1 MPAAMHPKRPWRAA
15 LRLLA
20 EPIPKEKKRLLA
32 ERWAALDPRW
42 RFPIQGFGQQ
52 ATGCGATIGLMPKCD
67 FDCQG
72 CYLGDEAN
80 GIPRFSRDEAFRQLA
95 ELRRYLG
102 PKGNV
107 QLTDGEV
114 TLLPEDELIAIIR
127 RAHELGLIP
136 MLMTHGDSF
145 RRKPE
150 LLTRLVR
157 EGGLREVSIHVDITQ
172 RGRRGW
178 KGAAAAEEELMPL
191 REEFADLIRRVRR
204 ETGIRLRAA
213 TTLTISRDNLAG
225 VPAVV
230 DWCFRNRDAF
240 GLISF
245 QPLAR
250 VGRTLDH
257 LQGVDAGDLWLRI
270 GEALHPYGFTW
281 TERSPLQF
289 GHPDCT
295 RMEPLAVY
303 QPRGKSPRV
312 AAVVR
317 AHNAEDATVVAGFFQ
332 HGLGG
337 LAYRDDTLF
346 ERVCRTVG
354 VLAKAP
360 LFFVG
365 EVRRWAS
372 ARAAALDTSL
382 AGLAWNLLSGRA
394 RLDSFVVV
402 SHHFM
407 GDEEVATAK
416 GRERLAACVFRLAVG
431 DEMVPMCQVN
441 AAGVR
446 EAVYAQGTAAVMP
459 TPRKVLL
466 PILAPEPAAACAAEF
481 ARTA

>member
-1 MPAAMHPKRPWRAA
+1 MPAMSPVSAWGGA
-15 LRLLA
+15 LRLLR
-20 EPIPKEKKRLLA
+20 EPIPAEKQRLLA
-32 ERWAALDPRW
+32 ERWAALDDRW
-42 RFPIQGFGQQ
+42 RFPIQGYGQQ
-52 ATGCGATIGLMPKCD
+52 ATGCGATVGIMPKCD

-80 GIPRFSRDEAFRQLA
+80 GIPRFSRAEAFRQL
-95 ELRRYLG
+95 EQLRAHLG

-114 TLLPEDELIAIIR
+114 TLLPEDELIAIVR
-127 RAHELGLIP
+127 RARELGLIP

-150 LLTRLVR
+150 LLTKLVR
-157 EGGLREVSIHVDITQ
+157 DAGLREVSIHVDITQ

-178 KGAAAAEEELMPL
+178 KDSARTEEDLMPL
-191 REEFADLIRRVRR
+191 RDEFAEMIRAVRR
-204 ETGIRLRAA
+204 QTGIRLRAA
-213 TTLTISRDNLAG
+213 TTLTITRDNLDG

-230 DWCFRNRDAF
+230 AWCFQNRDAF

-245 QPLAR
+245 QPLAQ
-250 VGRTLDH
+250 VGRTLGH
-257 LQGVDAGDLWLRI
+257 LQGVGASELWRKI
-270 GEALHPYGFTW
+270 AEALRPYGFTW

-303 QPRGKSPRV
+303 QPRGAAPRV
-312 AAVVR
+312 VAVVR
-317 AHNAEDATVVAGFFQ
+317 AGNTEDARVVAGFFR

-337 LAYRDDTLF
+337 LAYRDDTLWQ
-346 ERVCRTVG
+346 RICRTAG

-360 LFFVG
+360 RYFAG

-372 ARAAALDTSL
+372 ARAAALGTSL
-382 AGLAWNLLSGRA
+382 AGLAANLVTGRA
-394 RLDSFVVV
+394 RMDSFVVV

-407 GDEEVATAK
+407 GDAEVDTEA
-416 GRERLAACVFRLAVG
+416 GRERLNACVFKLAVG
-431 DEMVPMCQVN
+431 GQMLPMCQVN

-446 EAVYAQGTAAVMP
+446 EAVYAQGTAATMP
-459 TPRKVLL
+459 PPRPTLL
-466 PILAPEPAAACAAEF
+466 PVIHA
-481 ARTA
+481 

>member
-1 MPAAMHPKRPWRAA
+1 MPPMTLPKPSVWSA
-15 LRLLA
+15 LRLVA
-20 EPIPKEKKRLLA
+20 EPIPAEKKRLLA
-32 ERWAALDPRW
+32 ERWQALDPRW
-42 RFPIQGFGQQ
+42 RYPIQGFGQQ
-52 ATGCGATIGLMPKCD
+52 ATGCGATIGIMPKCD

-80 GIPRFSRDEAFRQLA
+80 GIPRFSREEAFRQLA

-107 QLTDGEV
+107 QITDGEV
-114 TLLPEDELIAIIR
+114 TLLPEAELLAIVH
-127 RAHELGLIP
+127 RARELGLIP
-136 MLMTHGDSF
+136 MLMTHGDTF
-145 RRKPE
+145 RRRPE
-150 LLTRLVR
+150 LLTKLVR
-157 EGGLREVSIHVDITQ
+157 DAGLREVSIHVDTTQ

-178 KGAAAAEEELMPL
+178 KDNPETEEELMPL
-191 REEFADLIRRVRR
+191 REEFAALIRRVRA

-213 TTLTISRDNLAG
+213 TTLTITSDNLRG

-230 DWCFRNRDAF
+230 EWCFRNRDAF

-250 VGRTLDH
+250 VGRTLEQ
-257 LQGVDAGDLWLRI
+257 LRGVDPAELWVKIADALR
-270 GEALHPYGFTW
+270 PYGFTW

-289 GHPDCT
+289 GHSACT

-303 QPRGKSPRV
+303 QPRGAAPRV

-317 AHNAEDATVVAGFFQ
+317 AGSTEDAEVVAGFFK

-346 ERVCRTVG
+346 QRICRTAG

-360 LFFVG
+360 VYFAG
-365 EVRRWAS
+365 EVRRWAG
-372 ARAAALDTSL
+372 ARAAALGTSL
-382 AGLAWNLLSGRA
+382 PGLAFNLLSGRA
-394 RLDSFVVV
+394 RMDSFVVV

-407 GDEEVATAK
+407 GDAEVLTPAGK
-416 GRERLAACVFRLAVG
+416 ERLDACVFRLAVG
-431 DEMVPMCQVN
+431 GEMLPMCQVN

-446 EAVYAQGTAAVMP
+446 EAVYARGTADTATGRRSV
-459 TPRKVLL
+459 L
-466 PILAPEPAAACAAEF
+466 PILPSDPVYASPPA
-481 ARTA
+481 